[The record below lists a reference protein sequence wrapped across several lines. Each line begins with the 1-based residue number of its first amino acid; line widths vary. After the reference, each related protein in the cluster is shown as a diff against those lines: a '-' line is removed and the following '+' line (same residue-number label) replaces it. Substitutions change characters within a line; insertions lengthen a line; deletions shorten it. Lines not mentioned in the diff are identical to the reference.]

1 MSWKFGGWKDSSDG
15 SGMKVSDSHGVLKTE
30 RISSTDKPHLH
41 EIVKVDRPTGRVKE
55 ISIGANRGK
64 K

>member
-1 MSWKFGGWKDSSDG
+1 MSWKFGGWHDAKDG
-15 SGMKVSDSHGVLKTE
+15 SSMKVSDSHGVLKTE
-30 RISSTDKPHLH
+30 RISSTERPHSH

-55 ISIGANRGK
+55 IYRGGGK